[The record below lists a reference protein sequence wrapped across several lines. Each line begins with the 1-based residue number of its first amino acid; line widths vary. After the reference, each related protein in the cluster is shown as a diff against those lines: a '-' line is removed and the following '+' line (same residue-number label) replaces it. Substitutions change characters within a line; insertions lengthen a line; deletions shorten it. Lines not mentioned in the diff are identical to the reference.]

1 MKILSVDD
9 TRTIR
14 KTVQSMV
21 EVIGADFLEAENGQE
36 GLDVL
41 AKENG
46 NVDLIIL
53 DIEMPVMDGLE
64 FLKRVKSSEEYTRIP
79 IIMLTTVNL
88 KERMVEAI
96 RLGAK
101 QYMTKPFTSEQLLTK
116 IVQALGMDDLDI
128 F

>member
-36 GLDVL
+36 GLEVL
-41 AKENG
+41 ANENG

-53 DIEMPVMDGLE
+53 DIEMPVMDGIE
-64 FLKRVKSSEEYTRIP
+64 FLRRVKTSDEFQHIP
-79 IIMLTTVNL
+79 VIMLTTVNL
-88 KERMVEAI
+88 KERMIEAI

-101 QYMTKPFTSEQLLTK
+101 QYMTKPFTSEELLTK
-116 IVQALGMDDLDI
+116 IVQALGMDDLDLL
-128 F
+128 